1 MTSAA
6 EPKPSG
12 GLELWLLRHG
22 ATEWSRN
29 GRHTGRSD
37 LPLLA
42 EGEDEARAL
51 APLLQGVAFTAVATS
66 PLQRARRTCELAG
79 LTEGAEVWD
88 DLREWDYG
96 AYEGITTAEI
106 RRNRS
111 DWTLWNH
118 GCPDGEDGEAVQ
130 IRCERVIARALPLAS
145 QPPRRSTA
153 DANAANPAPPAVTMG
168 GNGPASSA
176 PTSDGSAASH
186 SPVPP
191 GSVQTNPV
199 PDRTLA
205 AATGWPEGVTGA
217 GSEPSSLSSA
227 RTPRRSSPPAPLP
240 NGSPAL
246 SREVPCR
253 IALFAHGHLLRS
265 LAATW
270 LGLGARG
277 GALFVLGTGG
287 FSVLGYERD
296 QRALLH
302 WNVTIHGMPGIAGR
316 S

>member
-1 MTSAA
+1 MISAA
-6 EPKPSG
+6 DPRPSS

-42 EGEDEARAL
+42 EGEAEARAL
-51 APLLQGVAFTAVATS
+51 AALLQGVAFTAVATS

-79 LTEGAEVWD
+79 LGESAQIWD

-106 RRNRS
+106 RCSQS
-111 DWTLWNH
+111 DWTIWSH
-118 GCPDGEDGEAVQ
+118 GCPAGEDGAAVQ
-130 IRCERVIARALPLAS
+130 IRCERVIARALALAN
-145 QPPRRSTA
+145 QPC
-153 DANAANPAPPAVTMG
+153 G
-168 GNGPASSA
+168 GSPVASSA
-176 PTSDGSAASH
+176 A
-186 SPVPP
+186 
-191 GSVQTNPV
+191 
-199 PDRTLA
+199 
-205 AATGWPEGVTGA
+205 
-217 GSEPSSLSSA
+217 
-227 RTPRRSSPPAPLP
+227 
-240 NGSPAL
+240 
-246 SREVPCR
+246 PCR

-287 FSVLGYERD
+287 FSVLGHERD
-296 QRALLH
+296 QRAVLH
-302 WNVTIHGMPGIAGR
+302 WNVTIP
-316 S
+316 